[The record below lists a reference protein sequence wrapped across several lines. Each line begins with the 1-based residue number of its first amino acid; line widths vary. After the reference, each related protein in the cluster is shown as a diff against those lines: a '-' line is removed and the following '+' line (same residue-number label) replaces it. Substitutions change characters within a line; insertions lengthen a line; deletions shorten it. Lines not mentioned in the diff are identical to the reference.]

1 MSVPHTGT
9 GDRLLGGILST
20 DFYQLTMAQLYFR
33 AGLADRPA
41 RFEHFFRSY
50 PDYGRHQA
58 GYCVAAGMAPFAKWM
73 TDAHPTDADLEALRG
88 HRSSTG
94 QALFGDDFL
103 GWFADLD
110 FSALT
115 LHAVPEGRVV
125 HPNTPITVVEGPLAA
140 AQLLETPLLN
150 RLNFPTL
157 IATKAARV
165 SESALGRPVLEFG
178 MRRAAEAGAD
188 AATRAALVGGATST
202 SNTAAGYTWGW
213 TRLEPTPTR

>member
-73 TDAHPTDADLEALRG
+73 TGAHPTDADLEALRG

-115 LHAVPEGRVV
+115 LRCPRVV
-125 HPNTPITVVEGPLAA
+125 W
-140 AQLLETPLLN
+140 
-150 RLNFPTL
+150 F
-157 IATKAARV
+157 
-165 SESALGRPVLEFG
+165 
-178 MRRAAEAGAD
+178 
-188 AATRAALVGGATST
+188 
-202 SNTAAGYTWGW
+202 
-213 TRLEPTPTR
+213 TPTRRSPWWRARWPPPNCWRPRC